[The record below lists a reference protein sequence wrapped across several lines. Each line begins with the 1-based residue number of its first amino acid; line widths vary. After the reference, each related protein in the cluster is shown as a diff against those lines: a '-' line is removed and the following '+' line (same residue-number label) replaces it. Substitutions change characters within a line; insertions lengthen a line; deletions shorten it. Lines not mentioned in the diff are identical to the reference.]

1 MPGGGECWANVI
13 DGIPSEMQL
22 LVTKTAALAPVM
34 RQEGKKVDNAP
45 NVGLGKGRQP

>member
-13 DGIPSEMQL
+13 DGIPSEIQL

-34 RQEGKKVDNAP
+34 RQEGNKVDNAP